1 MDKETAIMGIQDPSF
16 LDIEKELGAGKR
28 LPLSS
33 MRKIISNLR
42 FFPKTHDFF
51 GYYEKSIKNTVDGA
65 KMLCQM
71 VAKKEKR
78 QELSTELKECEH
90 RGDKITH
97 EVIDLLR
104 ETFLTPFDRHDM
116 YTLIVKLDDILD
128 IIYYI
133 GNRMTRYNID
143 EMPKEVGTMADI
155 VMRATQELSN
165 ALTGLSNMKY
175 SQKVLDRCVEIN
187 SLENEADEQVNHV
200 IKDLFSGKWEAMDVI
215 KIKEIVE
222 NLEACADKCE
232 DVANII
238 EGIIL
243 KHA

>member
-1 MDKETAIMGIQDPSF
+1 M
-16 LDIEKELGAGKR
+16 EKEAIDFNDKDFPKPP
-28 LPLSS
+28 LPT
-33 MRKIISNLR
+33 MRKLISSLR
-42 FFPKTHDFF
+42 LFPKTHDFF
-51 GYYEKSIKNTVDGA
+51 GYFEKSIDNTEKGA
-65 KMLCQM
+65 KILCQM
-71 VAKKEKR
+71 IAKKEKR
-78 QELSTELKECEH
+78 SELVLELKECEH
-90 RGDKITH
+90 SGDKITH

-116 YTLIVKLDDILD
+116 YTLAVKLDDVLD

-143 EMPKEVGTMADI
+143 EMPGEVAQMADI
-155 VMRATQELSN
+155 VMRATKELSKAVN
-165 ALTGLSNMKY
+165 GLSNMKN

-187 SLENEADEQVNHV
+187 SLENEADEQTNHV
-200 IKDLFSGKWEAMDVI
+200 IEELFSGKWDAMDVI
-215 KIKEIVE
+215 KIKELVE

-243 KHA
+243 KHS